1 LTTPTLSD
9 REFWLIVRQALLLFV
24 DAIERRYALP
34 RTADLRR
41 LSKGEI
47 DRNKIDCIVVE

>member
-1 LTTPTLSD
+1 MSE

-34 RTADLRR
+34 RTSELRK
-41 LSKGEI
+41 LCKNDG
-47 DRNKIDCIVVE
+47 NKLETFVVE